1 MDVMR
6 KFQRIKSFCIG
17 GLDVFLAALFLSLL
31 ASHDLGDTFR
41 LSDVMLVFPFAF
53 AGALFAFITPP
64 LFLYASKKVD
74 RSAFRI
80 FAFITFGILI
90 GLVAIEFPMVFFDD
104 GLPRMLSLA
113 LILFVILPFSI
124 LFLFGKTKPQILLS
138 AIAGI
143 ETLLILLLIP
153 WLRYTPGNV
162 SFGDYIACH
171 PYRTI
176 DEKISP
182 DFAYRKTTQ
191 TVCMPRNFCR
201 KFQPSISC
209 NDPNRLWDGYVPIT
223 NVRPE
228 DFQANRYEDIS
239 GKKLEYWIIDVGNT
253 AYFWSAE
260 KGDGRFFSV
269 DKNSLEYL
277 GHDLFRDKSG
287 FIYKN
292 TRLRESEVPPEKIES
307 ILHPLEKNL

>member
-1 MDVMR
+1 MEAR
-6 KFQRIKSFCIG
+6 RRFQTIKNYCIG
-17 GLDVFLAALFLSLL
+17 GSDVFLAALLLSLL
-31 ASHDLGDTFR
+31 ASHISGDTLW
-41 LSDVMLVFPFAF
+41 LSDVMLAFPFAF
-53 AGALFAFITPP
+53 AGSLFAFVAPS
-64 LFLYASKKVD
+64 LFLYASKKID
-74 RSAFRI
+74 QRAFRI

-90 GLVAIEFPMVFFDD
+90 GFVAIEFPMAFFDD
-104 GLPRMLSLA
+104 GLPRILSLA

-124 LFLFGKTKPQILLS
+124 LFLFGKIKPQILLLV
-138 AIAGI
+138 IAGI

-191 TVCMPRNFCR
+191 TVCIPRNFCR

-223 NVRPE
+223 NVLPE

-239 GKKLEYWIIDVGNT
+239 GKKLEYWIINVGNT

-277 GHDLFRDKSG
+277 GRDLFRDKDG

-292 TRLRESEVPPEKIES
+292 TRLRGSEALPKKIES
-307 ILHPLEKNL
+307 ILHPLEENL